1 MAFLCSTAH
10 LHPRK
15 HGVAG
20 QGSLP
25 VHAETEP
32 APETPIRKTTL
43 TVNYTAHEWW
53 LRWSD
58 NDIAC
63 RLVVEHEG
71 VPISGE
77 VLTFCGK
84 TVHTT
89 WLKTTPCDLN
99 QVGGDMTQCPG
110 MYFFEAG
117 SWQASRDGGGTAA
130 ACCLDHAGWLQ

>member
-1 MAFLCSTAH
+1 MKSLRRWLSFAVLLTFILGSM
-10 LHPRK
+10 
-15 HGVAG
+15 GVAG

-53 LRWSD
+53 LVRWSD

-117 SWQASRDGGGTAA
+117 SWLSLIHISEPTRPY
-130 ACCLDHAGWLQ
+130 